1 MKLRKMSTY
10 GSLYFVLDTVGVDCL
25 YKGKLNRMYI
35 LHRQRIGYHEC
46 VVFINVSKQ
55 FYI

>member
-10 GSLYFVLDTVGVDCL
+10 DSLYFVLDNVGIDCL

-46 VVFINVSKQ
+46 VVFMNVSK
-55 FYI
+55 